1 MFSQTTA
8 EHPRRD
14 ADPDPVRT
22 QNSLCT
28 RGPHVQTRPPP
39 PPPHSLTPLAATD
52 LFCFYN
58 FVIVT
63 FYNWDQMVPN
73 HLGLTVYTQ
82 CNALAIHPGCHVCQQ
97 FYGEVVF
104 IPRCGGVT
112 AGLPTPLL
120 KGVWVVSSLGPLW
133 RSV

>member
-1 MFSQTTA
+1 MLTPTQSA
-8 EHPRRD
+8 PRTVC
-14 ADPDPVRT
+14 AHEDPTYRHAH
-22 QNSLCT
+22 LL
-28 RGPHVQTRPPP
+28 